1 MQQFPDYSLL
11 QTLALP
17 PCSLSLSI
25 WIAILYILYS
35 ACPCPQSNCQR
46 MSSYSRQS
54 STSSN
59 VSTSGTSSFQVGR
72 ERQRQPEMEL
82 FRWVEILFWY
92 IVCLKIWLQNHGQVS
107 SRTRF
112 CRQNLNIPSKNKDLT
127 TTVYLC
133 IYLCIYYKTAI
144 VNKPITNWAV
154 WRQLFPTA
162 VSISLFFDSM
172 SKKKKR
178 TKNFINM

>member
-1 MQQFPDYSLL
+1 MGESWRNLSNFCVPELETQEPIIEWHCSHLVVSIPTFEIKTISEYIQQFPYYSLL

-59 VSTSGTSSFQVGR
+59 VSTAGTSSFQVGR

-82 FRWVEILFWY
+82 FRWVEIY
-92 IVCLKIWLQNHGQVS
+92 
-107 SRTRF
+107 
-112 CRQNLNIPSKNKDLT
+112 SKT
-127 TTVYLC
+127 
-133 IYLCIYYKTAI
+133 
-144 VNKPITNWAV
+144 
-154 WRQLFPTA
+154 
-162 VSISLFFDSM
+162 
-172 SKKKKR
+172 
-178 TKNFINM
+178 